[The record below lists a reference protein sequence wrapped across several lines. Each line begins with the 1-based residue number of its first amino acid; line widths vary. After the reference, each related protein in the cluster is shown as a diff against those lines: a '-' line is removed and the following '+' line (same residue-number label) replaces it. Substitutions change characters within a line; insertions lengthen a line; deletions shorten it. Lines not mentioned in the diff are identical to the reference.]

1 MADEKKIVPEKAK
14 TKKAAAKKAVAK
26 KTVTK
31 KATSRRVVTK
41 KKVAAAKKV
50 ATKKAVA
57 ARPAAAAAARQS
69 APPQPKPVSEP
80 QSALLPSESPSEV
93 SPELRAAMIQ
103 EAAYFKAE
111 KRNFAPGFEAE
122 DWDEAEREVDEKLK
136 RGNRLI
142 AR

>member
-57 ARPAAAAAARQS
+57 ARPAAAAARQS